1 MARVIRSKD
10 AGINRLTFDVL
21 FVTKDAY
28 EAALRSNYFCARNVA
43 DELGFELVSVVGAY
57 FVDNCNAI
65 KITVERPI
73 ISASPDER
81 DVFGAQQQAMLER
94 MVVPMYSDA
103 LQSAR

>member
-1 MARVIRSKD
+1 
-10 AGINRLTFDVL
+10 
-21 FVTKDAY
+21 
-28 EAALRSNYFCARNVA
+28 
-43 DELGFELVSVVGAY
+43 VSVVGAY